1 MLRCLRSHQTPKT
14 GLTCTVCISGFMFN
28 FFKNQLIKPPY
39 ENILIEQAGC
49 RLSVSQW
56 RRSWSPRWVPLWTAC
71 KDGGNQ
77 GLKWAAFQRL
87 QLMNKKIWLMHITVQ
102 WFNFLCSAA
111 WHCFQWWHEHT
122 GTGAGD
128 RPTDLLIGRWP
139 VVRPEPQSC
148 YFSVF
153 ITKSVLDVQHQ
164 NMSEPP
170 PCFTHVQTH
179 CCTSLLAS
187 SRQNN
192 DDLNQR
198 LQIFIYD
205 LHSLHHVL
213 YLNLSPVSPP

>member
-1 MLRCLRSHQTPKT
+1 MYFCVSPLCTDCSTNQTRYMLRCLRSHQTPKT

-111 WHCFQWWHEHT
+111 WHCFQWWHEDT
-122 GTGAGD
+122 
-128 RPTDLLIGRWP
+128 
-139 VVRPEPQSC
+139 
-148 YFSVF
+148 
-153 ITKSVLDVQHQ
+153 
-164 NMSEPP
+164 
-170 PCFTHVQTH
+170 
-179 CCTSLLAS
+179 CTVI
-187 SRQNN
+187 RK
-192 DDLNQR
+192 
-198 LQIFIYD
+198 
-205 LHSLHHVL
+205 
-213 YLNLSPVSPP
+213 